1 MPFFLVKNID
11 GGINALEHTYLLT
24 DTEGATI
31 GQALKLVNGRL
42 TKAAPT
48 DTPEFIS
55 MRTQVA
61 EAVSKTILPVRRVVE
76 TDEFETT
83 ATATV
88 AQTLVGQKVT
98 IAADGG
104 QVTAT
109 TAGGVFLISSTNG
122 ATKVRGYF
130 RR

>member
-1 MPFFLVKNID
+1 MPFFLVKHID
-11 GGINALEHTYLLT
+11 GGSNALEHTYLLT
-24 DTEGATI
+24 DNEGATI

-55 MRTQVA
+55 MSTRVA
-61 EAVSKTILPVRRVVE
+61 EAVSKTTLPVRRVTE
-76 TDEFETT
+76 ADEYETT
-83 ATATV
+83 ATVVVGA
-88 AQTLVGQKVT
+88 ALVGQKVT
-98 IAADGG
+98 LHTDGG

-109 TAGGVFLISSTNG
+109 TVGGVFSISSTNG